1 MPDINI
7 KISVDP
13 ATGAVAVTSDAGEGP
28 APGDIMAGDPSPA
41 DAGAAPGPASGIMG
55 EQEGAAD
62 FGGEAPAPLDP
73 SQLGVAAGGEQAA
86 TGIAAPPPED
96 LEVLTGEGA
105 DAAEQGASEPMSLSD
120 LEAETK
126 PSAKPKAK
134 AKPKQARTKKS

>member
-13 ATGAVAVTSDAGEGP
+13 ATGAVAVTSDTGGGP
-28 APGDIMAGDPSPA
+28 APGDIMAGAPSAP

-55 EQEGAAD
+55 EDAAD

-73 SQLGVAAGGEQAA
+73 SQLGAAVGGEQAA
-86 TGIAAPPPED
+86 TGVAAPPPED

-105 DAAEQGASEPMSLSD
+105 DAAEQGASEPMPLSD